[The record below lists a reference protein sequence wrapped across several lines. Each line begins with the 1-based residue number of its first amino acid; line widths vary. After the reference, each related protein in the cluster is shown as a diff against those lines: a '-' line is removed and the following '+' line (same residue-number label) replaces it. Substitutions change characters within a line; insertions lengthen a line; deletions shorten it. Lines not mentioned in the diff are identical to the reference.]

1 MAAENALFRQRRRVQ
16 EPYTGSASC
25 RSAQVPARARKAAC
39 LAGSNQRLRDYIAM
53 ATRGEPLEQE
63 AWQPAPHERSPMPGS
78 PPTPWH
84 PPWRRVAYAIVSVL
98 VVMSGALGNAIVT
111 ANLTSLQGSLGLY
124 QAEIQWLPTVYVM
137 TNVTANLLLIKF
149 RQQFGIRLFAQIFL
163 VGFVLTTGAHLFVHS
178 FWSAV
183 AVRAFSGIAAAAL
196 STVGLLYMIQAVP
209 ADHRLKGIVAAISI
223 PQLAVPLARLFP
235 SEAFEPDRWQTMYL
249 FELGLALLCLAGV
262 RLLPFPP
269 VERTRAF
276 ERMDFV
282 TFPILATGI
291 GLLCA
296 VLGLGRTLW
305 WFEAPWI
312 APALIG
318 AGVLI
323 PLALTIEHYRTNPL
337 LNTRWLGSG
346 DILRFA
352 LVSIL
357 VRIVLSEQTIGAT
370 GLLSVLGM
378 GPDQLRG
385 LYLVVLLASAAGVV
399 VSAWTIDPLFLGRP
413 ILIALALIC
422 VGALLDAQST
432 NLTRPQNMYW
442 SQALLGF
449 AGVLFIGPA
458 LLVGLTRA
466 LQQGPT
472 HFVSFSALFGITQN
486 LGGLF
491 GSAMLGTFQV
501 IRERAHS
508 AAINADF
515 TLADPLVAQRVQQNA
530 AAYGRVLTDPVL
542 RQAEGAAILAQ
553 QASREANVLAYDDVF
568 LLIAAIAAGTMLW
581 ASIHI
586 MRIRRENLAKATQQT
601 TAGASNG

>member
-1 MAAENALFRQRRRVQ
+1 
-16 EPYTGSASC
+16 
-25 RSAQVPARARKAAC
+25 
-39 LAGSNQRLRDYIAM
+39 
-53 ATRGEPLEQE
+53 
-63 AWQPAPHERSPMPGS
+63 MPGS

-84 PPWRRVAYAIVSVL
+84 PPARRIAYGAVGVL
-98 VVMSGALGNAIVT
+98 VVMAGALGNGIVT

-124 QAEIQWLPTVYVM
+124 SAEIQWLPTVYVM
-137 TNVTANLLLIKF
+137 TNVSANMLLIKF
-149 RQQFGIRLFAQIFL
+149 RQQFGIRLFAQLFL
-163 VGFVLTTGAHLFVHS
+163 IAFVLTTGAHLFVHS

-196 STVGLLYMIQAVP
+196 STVGLLYFVQAVP
-209 ADHRLKGIVAAISI
+209 AKHRLKGIVAAVSL
-223 PQLAVPLARLFP
+223 PQLAVPLARLLP
-235 SEAFEPDRWQTMYL
+235 SDVFEADRWQSMYL

-276 ERMDFV
+276 ERLDFV
-282 TFPILATGI
+282 TFPLLATGI

-305 WFEAPWI
+305 WFEAPWM

-318 AGVLI
+318 ACVLI
-323 PLALTIEHYRTNPL
+323 PLALTIEHFRANPL

-370 GLLSVLGM
+370 GLLTVLGM
-378 GPDQLRG
+378 GADQLWT
-385 LYLVVLLASAAGVV
+385 LYFIVLLASAAGVA
-399 VSAWTIDPLFLGRP
+399 VSAMTIDPLFLGRP
-413 ILIALALIC
+413 ILIALGLIC
-422 VGALLDAQST
+422 IGALLDSNST
-432 NLTRPQNMYW
+432 NLTRPHDMYL

-491 GSAMLGTFQV
+491 GSALLGTFQV
-501 IRERAHS
+501 VRERVHS
-508 AAINADF
+508 ASINADF
-515 TLADPLVAQRVQQNA
+515 TLADPMVAQRIQQNA

-553 QASREANVLAYDDVF
+553 QATLEANVLAYNDVF
-568 LLIAAIAAGTMLW
+568 LLIAAIAGATMLW
-581 ASIHI
+581 ASLHI
-586 MRIRRENLAKATQQT
+586 MRIRRENLAKAAQQT
-601 TAGASNG
+601 TGAPNG